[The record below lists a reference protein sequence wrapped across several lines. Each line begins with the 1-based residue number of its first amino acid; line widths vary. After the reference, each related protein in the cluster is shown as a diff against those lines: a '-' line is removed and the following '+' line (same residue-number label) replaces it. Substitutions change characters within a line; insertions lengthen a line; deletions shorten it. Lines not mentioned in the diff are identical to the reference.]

1 MTKPRG
7 EALPSHGCEKCRTS
21 AGLALRI
28 NYDLADRNRAA
39 GQLRCVDTGRVES
52 QLDCYRLH
60 HGIDGVAVVDQLLVF
75 WPLLG
80 VEPQIHCVELLDD
93 AGPEELAHDAKFA
106 SKSKEPILIELLAA
120 TNLARRDNTVE
131 QLDGLVGEDSR
142 PVFPDDLAD
151 LGDGV
156 SDVATGTGEIGF
168 VLRLGERDL
177 CLLLGVHAIAVVGSS
192 CQELD
197 EAVQTLQQVLT
208 VFDSLWHHGHLLIVE
223 ERCYAISCFVKI
235 NI

>member
-1 MTKPRG
+1 MTKPRE

-52 QLDCYRLH
+52 QLDCYGLH
-60 HGIDGVAVVDQLLVF
+60 RGIDVVAVVDQLLVF

-93 AGPEELAHDAKFA
+93 AGPKELAHDAKFA
-106 SKSKEPILIELLAA
+106 SKSKEPILIELLGA
-120 TNLARRDNTVE
+120 TNPARRDNTVE
-131 QLDGLVGEDSR
+131 QLDRLVGEDCR
-142 PVFPDDLAD
+142 PVFLDDLAD

-156 SDVATGTGEIGF
+156 SDVATGTGEFGF

-177 CLLLGVHAIAVVGSS
+177 CIQLGAYGIAVVGSS

-197 EAVQTLQQVLT
+197 EAVQPLQQVLT

-223 ERCYAISCFVKI
+223 ERCYTISCIVKI